1 MRGLRVW
8 SEAALKK
15 WQRTVSFACVALVL
29 SASLLEAAEPQAYLQ
44 ANEAA
49 QAHAANPTGWVA
61 PNLKTVT
68 APGDGNTWSGGKVLV
83 RAFTNPYYYNLTT
96 KKNQNL
102 YPGALWVTT
111 GNELPAWYRDQAN
124 SVTATNISR
133 KTVELLGLPTASMQ
147 QYNAIVEI
155 LVDPSK
161 LIRPTRDPNIAAQ
174 PTALPLDPFAA
185 RPANLSQADYDAFKA
200 WYVANITS
208 SYGAVNP
215 DNRYPWT
222 QLGYTYNWSGD
233 QASLASINGLSEF
246 VVLGTRAGVTSPL
259 ETFAVYSIESYLYRV
274 GTDGD
279 GIGNFNIT
287 GPLDTLW
294 SGTKFQPGG
303 DNITVAQ
310 GAVVSGGE
318 GIYLSSGGYTV
329 TNNGSIIGPTAQKY
343 YGDGPAGTSV
353 YFLNGG
359 TLINGTSG
367 IMSGDGIAIGGHAT
381 GQGVHVSNYG
391 FLSGASYA
399 MRTGAGNDS
408 LTIENAGTVRGSVA
422 LGTGADQITVRS
434 GASWQPVINAGSGS
448 ASTLQSANILI
459 QSGSV
464 LVPYISGT
472 GLLPS
477 TSSYSLT
484 QGSLTG
490 NFSTVLDQYPLFD
503 FSTISSGGTLSLV
516 VTRIPYATVVAAF
529 DPGLVSLAS
538 DLSRQLGAAS
548 ADMAQILSTI
558 DAMGSAGAI
567 AGAMRQLGPGTT
579 VALPQVSF
587 AADRTRLTRLQGYST
602 ASFDGRSTENWSA
615 IRYAALPPNNDADP
629 SLRLSKDTS
638 WKGFALATGG
648 WGYQESEGLLPG
660 FRYDSWSSQAGIEKQ
675 FSSSLLA
682 GFALNGAQFFVTGQ
696 DAGASSVSVDSIN
709 PVLFSTVV
717 TDALHTDLLL
727 GYSYNR
733 YTSDRRIVFGG
744 IDRTASASYDGHQ
757 LSALVNVGYRFM
769 PDAKLFVEPVVGMYL
784 AGLFQGGYG
793 ETGAGAANLR
803 VSASDYWSLRSH
815 MGPRIGTRFKLDKGE
830 LELQL
835 SAFWNHEF
843 NTSNRGIT
851 ASFAAGTASSFT
863 TDSLRYDADS
873 VDTTCK
879 LQYQFQKDMNIS
891 AEYALNASAAS
902 LGNSMRVGLEWKF

>member
-1 MRGLRVW
+1 MGP
-8 SEAALKK
+8 EAGLKK
-15 WQRTVSFACVALVL
+15 LQRTMWFVCVVLVL
-29 SASLLEAAEPQAYLQ
+29 SASQLDAAEPQTYLQ
-44 ANEAA
+44 ATDAA
-49 QAHAANPTGWVA
+49 QAHAVNPTGWVA
-61 PNLKTVT
+61 ANLKTVT
-68 APGDGNTWSGGKVLV
+68 APGDGNIWSGSKVLV

-111 GNELPAWYRDQAN
+111 GNELPAWYRDQAY
-124 SVTATNISR
+124 SVTATNISL

-161 LIRPTRDPNIAAQ
+161 LIRPTKDPNIAAQ
-174 PTALPLDPFAA
+174 PTALPPDLFAA
-185 RPANLSQADYDAFKA
+185 KPANLSQADYDAFKA
-200 WYVANITS
+200 WYLANITS

-233 QASLASINGLSEF
+233 QTSLASINGLSEF

-259 ETFAVYSIESYLYRV
+259 ETFAVYSIQSYLYRV

-303 DNITVAQ
+303 NTITVAQ

-329 TNNGSIIGPTAQKY
+329 TNHGSIIGPTTPKY

-359 TLINGTSG
+359 TLINGASG
-367 IMSGDGIAIGGHAT
+367 IISGDDIAIGGHAA
-381 GQGVHVSNYG
+381 GQGVQVTNYG
-391 FLSGASYA
+391 FLAGASYA
-399 MRTGAGNDS
+399 MRTGSGIDS
-408 LTIENAGTVRGSVA
+408 LTIENAGIVRGSVA
-422 LGTGADQITVRS
+422 LGTGTDQITVRS
-434 GASWQPVINAGSGS
+434 GASWQPVINAGSGT

-459 QSGSV
+459 QNGST
-464 LVPYISGT
+464 LAPYISGT

-484 QGSLTG
+484 QGTVTG
-490 NFSTVLDQYPLFD
+490 NFSTVIDRYPLFD
-503 FSTISSGGTLSLV
+503 FSTTSSGGTLNLV
-516 VTRIPYATVVAAF
+516 VTRIPYATAVATL

-538 DLSRQLGAAS
+538 DLSRQLGSAS
-548 ADMAQILSTI
+548 SDMAQILSTI
-558 DAMGSAGAI
+558 DAMDSAGAA

-579 VALPQVSF
+579 LALPQVAF
-587 AADRTRLTRLQGYST
+587 AADRIRLTRLQGYST
-602 ASFDGRSTENWSA
+602 ALFDDRSTENWSA
-615 IRYAALPPNNDADP
+615 IRYAALPANNDADP
-629 SLRLSKDTS
+629 SLRLSKDAG
-638 WKGFALATGG
+638 WNGFVLATGG

-682 GFALNGAQFFVTGQ
+682 GFALSGDRIFVTGQ
-696 DAGASSVSVDSIN
+696 DVGASRVSVDSIN
-709 PVLFSTVV
+709 PVLFSTLV
-717 TDALHTDLLL
+717 TGALHTDLLL

-744 IDRTASASYDGHQ
+744 IDRTASSSYDGHQ
-757 LSALVNVGYRFM
+757 LSSLVSVGYRFM
-769 PDAKLFVEPVVGMYL
+769 PDAMLFVEPVAGLYL
-784 AGLFQGGYG
+784 AGLFQEGYG

-803 VSASDYWSLRSH
+803 VSAADYWSLRSH
-815 MGPRIGTRFKLDKGE
+815 IGPRIGTRLKLDRGE
-830 LELQL
+830 LELHL
-835 SAFWNHEF
+835 SALWNHEF
-843 NTSNRGIT
+843 NTGNRGVT

-863 TDSLRYDADS
+863 TNSLRYDADS
-873 VDTTCK
+873 VDTACR

-891 AEYALNASAAS
+891 AEYALNASATS